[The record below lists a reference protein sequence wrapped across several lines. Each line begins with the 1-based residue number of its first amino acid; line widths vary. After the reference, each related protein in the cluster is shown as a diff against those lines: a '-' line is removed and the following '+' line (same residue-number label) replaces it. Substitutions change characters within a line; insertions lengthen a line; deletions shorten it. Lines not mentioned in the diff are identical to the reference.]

1 MLLDLDT
8 LAVQSFSTAEPTD
21 GFNQTDTDTANT
33 GPGGQYTLC
42 YICPGSAYCD
52 TGVNVCG

>member
-1 MLLDLDT
+1 MQLDLDA
-8 LAVQSFSTAEPTD
+8 LAVQSSSTSTD
-21 GFNQTDTDTANT
+21 REAGVPSPETENT

-52 TGVNVCG
+52 TGVNVC